1 MIYSV
6 KGSPAQSQYRGCGKA
21 WVATNKNAEIVG
33 IRYMHD
39 FEPDLTK
46 LPKWVQA
53 IRESYPTIRQWDGNY
68 SRRFCPDAARL
79 GKLKKIAV
87 ANGYPEA
94 GPKGGYIKASTI
106 VLDAKTQIVEAE
118 SNQFGEYRLKCRRE
132 LAELGEVSSGM
143 LSCYE
148 FIPKHW

>member
-6 KGSPAQSQYRGCGKA
+6 KASPAESQYRGCGKA

-39 FEPDLTK
+39 FEPDFTK
-46 LPKWVQA
+46 LPEWVQA
-53 IRESYPTIRQWDGNY
+53 IREAYPTIRQWDGYY
-68 SRRFCPDAARL
+68 SKRYCPDAARL
-79 GKLKKIAV
+79 GKLKKLAID
-87 ANGYPEA
+87 NGHPA
-94 GPKGGYIKASTI
+94 TGPNGGYIKASKI
-106 VLDAKTQIVEAE
+106 VQDAKAQLSKTETD
-118 SNQFGEYRLKCRRE
+118 QFGQYRLKCRKE

-148 FIPKHW
+148 FIPKYW

>member
-46 LPKWVQA
+46 LPK
-53 IRESYPTIRQWDGNY
+53 
-68 SRRFCPDAARL
+68 
-79 GKLKKIAV
+79 
-87 ANGYPEA
+87 
-94 GPKGGYIKASTI
+94 
-106 VLDAKTQIVEAE
+106 DAKTQIVETE

>member
-6 KGSPAQSQYRGCGKA
+6 KGSPAESQYRGCGKA

-39 FEPDLTK
+39 FE
-46 LPKWVQA
+46 
-53 IRESYPTIRQWDGNY
+53 
-68 SRRFCPDAARL
+68 
-79 GKLKKIAV
+79 
-87 ANGYPEA
+87 
-94 GPKGGYIKASTI
+94 
-106 VLDAKTQIVEAE
+106 IVETE
-118 SNQFGEYRLKCRRE
+118 SNQFGEYRLKCRKE

>member
-6 KGSPAQSQYRGCGKA
+6 NGSPAFEQYKGCGKA

-39 FEPDLTK
+39 FDPDFTK
-46 LPKWVQA
+46 LPEWVQA
-53 IRESYPTIRQWDGNY
+53 IREAYPMIRQWDGNY
-68 SRRFCPDAARL
+68 SRRYCPDAARL
-79 GKLKKIAV
+79 GKLKKVAI
-87 ANGYPEA
+87 ANGHPA
-94 GPKGGYIKASTI
+94 TGPNGGYIKASKI
-106 VLDAKTQIVEAE
+106 VQDAKAQLSKTETD
-118 SNQFGEYRLKCRRE
+118 QFSQYRLKCRKE

-148 FIPKHW
+148 FMPKYW

>member
-6 KGSPAQSQYRGCGKA
+6 KGSPAESQYRGCGKA
-21 WVATNKNAEIVG
+21 WVATDKNAEIVG

-39 FEPDLTK
+39 FEPDFTK
-46 LPKWVQA
+46 LPEWVQA
-53 IRESYPTIRQWDGNY
+53 IRDSYLTIRQWDGNY

-87 ANGYPEA
+87 ANGYPA
-94 GPKGGYIKASTI
+94 SGPKGGYIKASTI
-106 VLDAKTQIVEAE
+106 VQDAKTQIVETE
-118 SNQFGEYRLKCRRE
+118 SNQFGEYRLTCRKE